1 MHRSITTFPFFAGLL
16 SVTALPAM
24 AAQDCKPLN
33 VLIAV
38 DMRPERG
45 IPTIPVTIGDASKK
59 LVVNTAGVFSSLS
72 QPAIKEM
79 NLNTLQ
85 ARVKLFDNA
94 GDSSDRYV
102 ILPSLG
108 ISGGKTDAVK
118 FMVRPAPGPMNPNDA
133 SLVGV
138 LGPDILQNYDVDM
151 DFGGRKL
158 QLISPDHCEGKVV
171 YWTAPAVAIVPMRLA
186 DDGKAVITVNIDGK
200 RMEAVLNTGQVPTTM
215 NLAVAEDRFK
225 IDVNAPDVKQ
235 IGQVGKIASAKIYR
249 RQFQSLSFEGVTIN
263 NPEINLVPDE
273 VRARMPNKN
282 RPKTGSLTR
291 GDTVTSGLPDMTLG
305 MSTLSKMHVY
315 IAYRDRKV
323 YITEAAPAPGAAP
336 TAAPAQ

>member
-1 MHRSITTFPFFAGLL
+1 MARSLPAFACCAGLL
-16 SVTALPAM
+16 SVAVLPLM
-24 AAQDCKPLN
+24 AAPACTPLN

-45 IPTIPVTIGDASKK
+45 VPPIAVTIGDASKK

-72 QPAIKEM
+72 TPAIKEM

-151 DFGGRKL
+151 DFGGRNL

-171 YWTAPAVAIVPMRLA
+171 YWTAPTVAIVPMRLA
-186 DDGKAVITVNIDGK
+186 DDGKAVISVK
-200 RMEAVLNTGQVPTTM
+200 AVLNTGQVPTTM

-291 GDTVTSGLPDMTLG
+291 RDTATSGLPDMTLG

>member
-1 MHRSITTFPFFAGLL
+1 MRRSTSTLSFFAGLL
-16 SVTALPAM
+16 SVSASPAL
-24 AAQDCKPLN
+24 AQDCKPLN

-45 IPTIPVTIGDASKK
+45 VPTIPVMIGDMSKK
-59 LVVNTAGVFSSLS
+59 LVVNTASVFSEIS

-79 NLNTLQ
+79 KLNTFQ
-85 ARVKLFDNA
+85 ARVRLFDNA

-102 ILPSLG
+102 TLPSLG

-133 SLVGV
+133 SLVGA

-171 YWTAPAVAIVPMRLA
+171 YWTAPTVAVVPMRLA
-186 DDGKAVITVNIDGK
+186 EDGKAVISVSLDGK
-200 RMEAVLNTGQVPTTM
+200 KLEAVLNTGQVPTTM
-215 NLAVAEDRFK
+215 NLAVAEDRLNV
-225 IDVNAPDVKQ
+225 DVNAPDVKQ
-235 IGQVGKIASAKIYR
+235 VGQVGKIASAKIYR

-305 MSTLSKMHVY
+305 MSTLSKMHLY

-323 YITEAAPAPGAAP
+323 YITQAAP
-336 TAAPAQ
+336 TVAPTAQ

>member
-1 MHRSITTFPFFAGLL
+1 MLRSTTTFLFLAGF
-16 SVTALPAM
+16 SSAVALPAM
-24 AAQDCKPLN
+24 AQDCKPLN

-45 IPTIPVTIGDASKK
+45 VPTIPVTIGDAAKK
-59 LVVNTAGVFSSLS
+59 LVVNTASVFSSLS

-79 NLNTLQ
+79 KLNTLQ

-108 ISGGKTDAVK
+108 ISGGKTDAIK

-138 LGPDILQNYDVDM
+138 LGPDILQNYDIDM

-171 YWTAPAVAIVPMRLA
+171 YWTAPAVAVVPMRLA
-186 DDGKAVITVNIDGK
+186 EDGKAVISVNIDGK
-200 RMEAVLNTGQVPTTM
+200 RMDAVLNTGQVPTTM

-225 IDVNAPDVKQ
+225 VDVNAPDVKE

-305 MSTLSKMHVY
+305 MSTLGKMHVY
-315 IAYRDRKV
+315 IAYRERKV
-323 YITEAAPAPGAAP
+323 YITESSAAPAAAP
-336 TAAPAQ
+336 IQ